1 MTAAFRE
8 EDVKPSKAERRKDQ
22 RFPASG
28 ELWLILDGPGALEI
42 EGRLIDL
49 SRGGFRAAHGY
60 AGMAAGREV
69 RFRHAGGEGKARVVW
84 NRILAGSVESGFL
97 IL

>member
-1 MTAAFRE
+1 
-8 EDVKPSKAERRKDQ
+8 VKPSQTERRKEL
-22 RFPASG
+22 RSPASG
-28 ELWLILDGPGALEI
+28 ELWLFVDGPGTLKI

-49 SRGGFRAAHGY
+49 SRHGFRVAHRY
-60 AGMAAGREV
+60 AGMAAGCEV
-69 RFRHAGGEGKARVVW
+69 RFRHTGGEGKALVVW